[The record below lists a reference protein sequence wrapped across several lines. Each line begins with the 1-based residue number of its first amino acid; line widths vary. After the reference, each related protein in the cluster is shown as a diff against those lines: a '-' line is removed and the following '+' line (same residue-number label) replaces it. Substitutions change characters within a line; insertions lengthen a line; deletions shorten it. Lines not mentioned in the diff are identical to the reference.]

1 MVKINLNELRKYKV
15 LIYCDNHTE
24 EDYVCCYI
32 NSDCYYICGFIENV
46 YTKNGEIVFC
56 IYGAKCKS
64 EKLKH
69 MEIKVHMKDIEVYEN
84 TFTETYNIYKDSIG
98 YEFINIKTSNSFKD
112 NEMYSRSD
120 MEYRLYKNLDFRFL
134 MRRLYELV
142 PHEYLCTIEMAM
154 LNDPYVLNRV
164 TIPEDY
170 EFTIY

>member
-1 MVKINLNELRKYKV
+1 
-15 LIYCDNHTE
+15 
-24 EDYVCCYI
+24 
-32 NSDCYYICGFIENV
+32 
-46 YTKNGEIVFC
+46 
-56 IYGAKCKS
+56 
-64 EKLKH
+64 
-69 MEIKVHMKDIEVYEN
+69 
-84 TFTETYNIYKDSIG
+84 
-98 YEFINIKTSNSFKD
+98 
-112 NEMYSRSD
+112 MYSRSD